1 MLPSHGYALI
11 PTSTLGRVASRPG
24 LGAALSALVF
34 LAGCQAP
41 GHKMTMRP
49 NSHER
54 PENVQGLS
62 VTLHA
67 LTPDLVRAQA
77 AKPPVPANLDGLLK
91 DKLPV
96 YRVGPQDVLLATVWD
111 HPEIS
116 LPMGQYRTDQ
126 TSGSVVEDDGSI
138 FFPYVGKLKVAGMSV
153 GEIRDALT
161 VQLAKVL
168 RNPQVDVKIIAFRS
182 QKIYVGGEVRNPAVY
197 NVTDVPFTLA
207 EAVARAGGFLPTAD
221 DSHLILNRGSRSWYL
236 NFHGLMGAG
245 KGIGQVVLQ
254 DGDSLQVPS
263 ATEEPVYLM
272 GEFMRPGNVP
282 LTHGTLSLAKAIS
295 EAGGLQMTGSDAT
308 SIYVIRAGDASN
320 TVDVYHLDGRNPAS
334 MVLADKFA
342 LVPHDI
348 VYVDAG
354 TLTRFGRVMNALIP
368 TINATTQTG
377 SAWAQVYYFK
387 KRL

>member
-1 MLPSHGYALI
+1 M
-11 PTSTLGRVASRPG
+11 ASRAG
-24 LGAALSALVF
+24 LGLAFAALVLFV
-34 LAGCQAP
+34 GCQAP

-54 PENVQGLS
+54 PENVEGLS

-67 LTPDLVRAQA
+67 MTPELVRAQA
-77 AKPPVPANLDGLLK
+77 ARPPVPANLDGLLV

-96 YRVGPQDVLLATVWD
+96 YKVGPQDVLLATVWD

-116 LPMGQYRTDQ
+116 MPMGQYRTDQ
-126 TSGSVVEDDGSI
+126 TSGSLVEDDGTL
-138 FFPYVGKLKVAGMSV
+138 FFPYVGKLKVAGMTV
-153 GEIRDALT
+153 GEVRDALT
-161 VQLAKVL
+161 VQLSKSL

-182 QKIYVGGEVRNPAVY
+182 KKIYVGGEVRNPAVY
-197 NVTDVPFTLA
+197 NVTDVPMTLA

-221 DSHLILNRGSRSWYL
+221 DSRIVLNRGNRSWYL
-236 NFHGLMGAG
+236 NFHGLMGAAA
-245 KGIGQVVLQ
+245 GIGQVVLQ
-254 DGDSLQVPS
+254 DGDTLQVPS

-272 GEFMRPGNVP
+272 GEFLRPGNVP
-282 LTHGTLSLAKAIS
+282 LQHGNLTLAKAIS
-295 EAGGLQMTGSDAT
+295 EAGGLNMNGSDAT
-308 SIYVIRAGDASN
+308 SIYVIRAGNGPNA
-320 TVDVYHLDGRNPAS
+320 VDVYHLDGRNPAS
-334 MVLADKFA
+334 MVLAAKFS
-342 LVPHDI
+342 LIPHDI

-354 TLTRFGRVMNALIP
+354 TLTRFSRVMNAIIP